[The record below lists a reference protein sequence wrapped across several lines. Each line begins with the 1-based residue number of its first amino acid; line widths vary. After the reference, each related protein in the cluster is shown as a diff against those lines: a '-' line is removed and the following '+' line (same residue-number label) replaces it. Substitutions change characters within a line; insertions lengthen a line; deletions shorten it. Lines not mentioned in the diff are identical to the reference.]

1 MEYNIAW
8 QKWTKGTG
16 GGSGDSEHFKDW
28 ETRNDTEKFAN
39 YAEYGSVD
47 YLAYIYMLDKSKNF
61 PLNAIHD
68 PAPKDT
74 VMEDGTSNVGK
85 DGKTRRRKTASDRAK
100 ESVKEMTEGLN
111 DIMTNAVK
119 LLTSTMTAGTNEPG
133 DNAVATAFRS
143 VDGMNRT
150 LNLMQSLKM
159 QIDMVK
165 NTISED
171 DNDSLQAKQVKKG
184 ALSNLNKPTPR
195 LLRRLV
201 NLNKKCDG
209 KVDTCKRRREAIKAI
224 K

>member
-1 MEYNIAW
+1 
-8 QKWTKGTG
+8 
-16 GGSGDSEHFKDW
+16 
-28 ETRNDTEKFAN
+28 
-39 YAEYGSVD
+39 
-47 YLAYIYMLDKSKNF
+47 
-61 PLNAIHD
+61 
-68 PAPKDT
+68 
-74 VMEDGTSNVGK
+74 
-85 DGKTRRRKTASDRAK
+85 
-100 ESVKEMTEGLN
+100 
-111 DIMTNAVK
+111 
-119 LLTSTMTAGTNEPG
+119 
-133 DNAVATAFRS
+133 
-143 VDGMNRT
+143 
-150 LNLMQSLKM
+150 MQSLKM